1 MAGSTAIAEDRGDGY
16 EVPVIVPAGDQAMTV
31 EFGSQ
36 ISDECNDRV
45 YALADALM
53 ALSPPWL
60 IELVPTYR
68 SLLIQYDGF
77 QTDND
82 AVAADLTE
90 LISAAIP
97 TDTTQGARQPDV
109 YELPVVYGGE
119 DGPDLE
125 AVAVNAGLSAEE
137 VVQIHSS
144 TAYRVYMIGFSPG
157 FPYLGGMDPRIAC
170 PRLTTP
176 RIRVPAG
183 SVGIAESQ
191 TGVYP
196 NASPGGWQLIGRT
209 LVRLFDATQAPPSVL
224 QPGHYVRFVPID
236 SKNQSE
242 IEEQVARGEYV
253 INTTALSL

>member
-1 MAGSTAIAEDRGDGY
+1 MAGSTAIVEDRGDGY
-16 EVPVIVPAGDQAMTV
+16 ELPVIIPAGDQAITV
-31 EFGSQ
+31 EFGSE
-36 ISDECNDRV
+36 ISDQVNDRV
-45 YALADALM
+45 YALADALL
-53 ALSPPWL
+53 ALSPSWM

-68 SLLIQYDGF
+68 SLLIQYDAF
-77 QTDND
+77 QTDYD

-90 LISAAIP
+90 LGAVAAR
-97 TDTTQGARQPDV
+97 TDTAQGARQPDV

-125 AVAVNAGLSAEE
+125 SVARNAGLSSDE
-137 VVQIHSS
+137 VVQIHSG

-176 RIRVPAG
+176 RVRVPAG

-209 LVRLFDATQAPPSVL
+209 PVRLFDATQEPPSVL
-224 QPGHYVRFVPID
+224 QPGHYVRFVPVD